1 MIAHSKAY
9 ILNLLDAQLQLGYVN
24 EKMVWHFFI
33 LIFLAFL
40 EKDEYLGIRLSNLN
54 KIIDS
59 DKTDQ

>member
-9 ILNLLDAQLQLGYVN
+9 ILNLLDAQLQLGHVN

-40 EKDEYLGIRLSNLN
+40 DKYEYLGIKLSDLN